1 MTFDNITKIGL
12 FIAIYDQFFPN
23 NRLKKT
29 QRFFII
35 DADVFII
42 VIGSFFMAKMKKK
55 SILFAMTCMLT
66 MSTVLSAC
74 GKEENHEIVVDEEKA
89 QTDYMLAEATVGD
102 VSLTKKVT
110 LKYAQKD
117 SESLNFKLEGYQI
130 KGVYVE
136 KGDKVKAGDLLA
148 ELEMEAA
155 GEEYDNCVTS
165 IELYETDLK
174 FLKEQREL
182 ALDQSKRMVESGETD
197 EAGAKERNLKIEEEY
212 APKIKECEDYLAY
225 QNLRKDYYGQQV
237 EEGRI
242 YAGID
247 GTVAYVRTFSKTAR
261 SLKTQN
267 VVTIFDSAKCSFTCA
282 DEDYSQYME
291 EGRKYTIT
299 LLNGT
304 EYETVYSYNK
314 EDKELVFELPE
325 PDYTLS
331 IGAKAYFNVILD
343 ERDGVLWA
351 PKKAVHTVGD
361 EYYVYFTDENNI
373 RTVQYVTVGLK
384 GDDRYEILSGIKE
397 GDFLVIK

>member
-1 MTFDNITKIGL
+1 MVKLRNKRMMT
-12 FIAIYDQFFPN
+12 
-23 NRLKKT
+23 
-29 QRFFII
+29 
-35 DADVFII
+35 VFS
-42 VIGSFFMAKMKKK
+42 VLAAGSL
-55 SILFAMTCMLT
+55 ILAG
-66 MSTVLSAC
+66 C
-74 GKEENHEIVVDEEKA
+74 GKKEVHEIVVEKEPA
-89 QTDYMLAEATVGD
+89 KAEYNVAEASVGD
-102 VSLTKKVT
+102 VLLTKKLT

-117 SESLNFKLEGYQI
+117 SENLNFKIEGYRI
-130 KGVYVE
+130 KGVYVQ
-136 KGDKVKAGDLLA
+136 KGDKVKAGDLIA
-148 ELEMEAA
+148 ELDMEEA
-155 GEEYDNCVTS
+155 GEQYDNCLTQ
-165 IELYETDLK
+165 IDLYETEVN
-174 FLKEQREL
+174 FLKEQKEL
-182 ALDQSKRMVESGETD
+182 ALDQTRRMLESGETD
-197 EAGAKERNLKIEEEY
+197 AVAAAERDADICADY
-212 APKIKECEDYLAY
+212 DPQIKEIEDLITY
-225 QNLRKDYYGQQV
+225 QTMRMDYYGKQV